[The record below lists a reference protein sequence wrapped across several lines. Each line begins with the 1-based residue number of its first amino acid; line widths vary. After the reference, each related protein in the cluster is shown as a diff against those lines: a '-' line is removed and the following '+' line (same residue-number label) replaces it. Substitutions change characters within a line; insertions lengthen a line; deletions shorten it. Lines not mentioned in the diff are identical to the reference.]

1 LESLHVETLKRWN
14 SEFLRCA
21 QDKLFKRWNVCT
33 LKSFTTHA
41 LVELWSKIRNPKF
54 EIRNATNK
62 FEFAISKFEM
72 SFFVS
77 LVAWWLKIL
86 KSDYNNLQIISIFA
100 YFSAQAQLH
109 PHSSQG
115 IHIFSI
121 QPG

>member
-1 LESLHVETLKRWN
+1 
-14 SEFLRCA
+14 
-21 QDKLFKRWNVCT
+21 
-33 LKSFTTHA
+33 
-41 LVELWSKIRNPKF
+41 
-54 EIRNATNK
+54 
-62 FEFAISKFEM
+62 M
-72 SFFVS
+72 SSFVS

-86 KSDYNNLQIISIFA
+86 KSDYNILQITRTFA